1 MKHYLYL
8 LVFIFAFNYVYAVD
22 FTATVDKDYIE
33 VGDQFTVTFS
43 IDGDG
48 SDFKA
53 PSFANFK
60 VLAGPS
66 QSQSIQIINGKMSR
80 SLTFSYVLQAVK
92 EGKFTIGPARITSK
106 GNEISSNSIE
116 IVVAKPSQ
124 AKLDQMKQEQNAESQ
139 LQKQASDI
147 INKNIDIK
155 VTTDKTNAYIGEPIL
170 ATYKIYMHPEL
181 AVTQISVKKSPQL
194 DGFWTQ
200 DFDLGQIQYKFET
213 INGKTYRTAVVKKA
227 ILFPQQSGK
236 LSVDS
241 YEFDVSV
248 RLQVQDQKKK
258 RNRDPFAD
266 FFDNF
271 FNDPFSNTSYRE
283 FQTTVKSP
291 AISINVKDLPK
302 NAPVSFTGAV
312 GNFAANSWID
322 RNKAKTGEAITYR
335 LKIAGKGN
343 FQLIQPPK
351 LDLPPSF
358 EVYDPKIVNN
368 TKLGDNNVEGD
379 LIFEY
384 VIIPQTPGNYKIPA
398 IDFSYFDL
406 NSKEYKT
413 IKTAEQSLEI
423 LQGTTA
429 NYSANGTNKEDVK
442 LLNQDIQYIK
452 TSIGKIEQDKSHF
465 FPSIWFYILLILP
478 LFAWLAA
485 LYFKN
490 EKQQLMNNQAELRRR
505 QARKIAEKQL
515 KDADKYL
522 QLPDLQ
528 KFIDEISKALW
539 GFAANKLSIP
549 PANLS
554 RDNIES
560 IMRRKNVKEE
570 LIAELINLLDECEF
584 ARFAP
589 SQLNGNLQSIY
600 QKAIDVITHLEEE
613 IK

>member
-1 MKHYLYL
+1 MKHIFYS
-8 LVFIFAFNYVYAVD
+8 LVFIFVVNYAYAVD

-33 VGDQFTVTFS
+33 VGDKFTVTFS

-53 PSFANFK
+53 PSFADFK
-60 VLAGPS
+60 VLGGPS

-92 EGKFTIGPARITSK
+92 EGKFKIGPAKLTSH
-106 GNEISSNSIE
+106 GNEILSNTIE
-116 IVVAKPSQ
+116 VVVAKPSQ
-124 AKLDQMKQEQNAESQ
+124 AKLNQMKQEKDAETQ
-139 LQKQASDI
+139 LQKQAADI
-147 INKNIDIK
+147 INKNIEIK

-181 AVTQISVKKSPQL
+181 AVTQIGIKKSPQL
-194 DGFWTQ
+194 NGFWTQ

-241 YEFDVSV
+241 YEFNVSV
-248 RLQVQDQKKK
+248 RLQVQDQKQK
-258 RNRDPFAD
+258 RSRDPFAD

-271 FNDPFSNTSYRE
+271 FNDPFFNTSYRE
-283 FQTTVKSP
+283 FQTTVVSP
-291 AISINVKDLPK
+291 SISINVKDLPK
-302 NAPVSFTGAV
+302 NAPASFTGAV
-312 GNFAANSWID
+312 GSFSANSWVD

-335 LKIAGKGN
+335 LKISGKGN

-368 TKLGDNNVEGD
+368 TKLGDNNVGGD

-384 VIIPQTPGNYKIPA
+384 IIIPQTPGTYKIPP
-398 IDFSYFDL
+398 IDFSYFDI
-406 NSKEYKT
+406 NSKQYKT
-413 IKTAEQSLEI
+413 ITTAEQSLEI
-423 LQGTTA
+423 TQGTTA
-429 NYSANGTNKEDVK
+429 NYSVNGTNKEDVK

-452 TSIGKIEQDKSHF
+452 TSIGKIENGKANF
-465 FPSIWFYILLILP
+465 FPSIWFYILLLLP

-485 LYFKN
+485 IYFKN
-490 EKQQLMNNQAELRRR
+490 EKQQLINNQNELRRR

-515 KDADKYL
+515 KEAEKYL
-522 QLPDLQ
+522 QLHDLQ
-528 KFIDEISKALW
+528 KFIEEVSKAIW

-549 PANLS
+549 IANLT
-554 RDNIES
+554 RENIES
-560 IMRRKNVKEE
+560 IMKNKNVQDQLITE
-570 LIAELINLLDECEF
+570 LIKVLDECEY

-589 SQLNGNLQSIY
+589 SQLDGNLQSIY